1 MRTVIL
7 LAGIAIANAINI
19 HWASDSNT
27 SFYAIAITI
36 CIGIDIIEFLHNMGK
51 KS

>member
-27 SFYAIAITI
+27 KFYAVCIIF
-36 CIGIDIIEFLHNMGK
+36 CIGMDILEFLDKLGK
-51 KS
+51 K